1 MPLDKNDPQYI
12 ESVYRA
18 LADLLDFRR
27 AHNLPVD
34 PWAPAVT
41 VPPLAMLVIH
51 DELAQ
56 RERVA

>member
-34 PWAPAVT
+34 PFAPVAT

-51 DELAQ
+51 EEIAQ